1 MSSDQS
7 IAYSAQDPHILSG
20 TVEENILFPASLLDE
35 KTDSVRQRCG
45 ELIRKLG
52 LQDRRKALPQT
63 LSGGEKQRVAIAR
76 TLLTNSSIL
85 IFDDSTSSVDAGTDA
100 RIRLALKEL
109 TKGQTTVIIAHRL
122 SSLKHAEEILVLDSG
137 EVIERGTHD
146 ELVQLGGRYSELWDL
161 QRGDLG
167 TVEE

>member
-1 MSSDQS
+1 M
-7 IAYSAQDPHILSG
+7 
-20 TVEENILFPASLLDE
+20 
-35 KTDSVRQRCG
+35 
-45 ELIRKLG
+45 
-52 LQDRRKALPQT
+52 
-63 LSGGEKQRVAIAR
+63 
-76 TLLTNSSIL
+76 

-167 TVEE
+167 GCGRIKMFKFFKIRTSSNANTRENQPM